1 MDDDAEEVEM
11 EEEPAGGC
19 FPWILALSGGGGAVS
34 VEAPEVGA
42 AAPRVS
48 PSRPLTGGGSGGE
61 GCRQVERG
69 RENEAHR
76 EEERETPRHRNPQ
89 VLVGV
94 LGSSWILGYYLSS
107 GNSKS

>member
-1 MDDDAEEVEM
+1 MDDDAEQVEM

-48 PSRPLTGGGSGGE
+48 PSRPLTGGGVEEGAAKSRGGE
-61 GCRQVERG
+61 KMRHTQG
-69 RENEAHR
+69 REESHAI
-76 EEERETPRHRNPQ
+76 E
-89 VLVGV
+89 
-94 LGSSWILGYYLSS
+94 ILRF
-107 GNSKS
+107 

>member
-1 MDDDAEEVEM
+1 MDDDAEQVEM

-48 PSRPLTGGGSGGE
+48 PSRPLTGGGVEEGCAAKSRGGE
-61 GCRQVERG
+61 KMRHTERKRG
-69 RENEAHR
+69 
-76 EEERETPRHRNPQ
+76 ETHA
-89 VLVGV
+89 LE
-94 LGSSWILGYYLSS
+94 ILRF
-107 GNSKS
+107 

>member
-48 PSRPLTGGGSGGE
+48 PSRPLTGGGVEEGCAAKSRGGE
-61 GCRQVERG
+61 KMRHTQER
-69 RENEAHR
+69 RDP
-76 EEERETPRHRNPQ
+76 TP
-89 VLVGV
+89 
-94 LGSSWILGYYLSS
+94 
-107 GNSKS
+107 

>member
-48 PSRPLTGGGSGGE
+48 PSRPLTGGGVEE
-61 GCRQVERG
+61 GCAAAKSRG
-69 RENEAHR
+69 RENEAGR
-76 EEERETPRHRNPQ
+76 EETTP
-89 VLVGV
+89 
-94 LGSSWILGYYLSS
+94 
-107 GNSKS
+107 

>member
-1 MDDDAEEVEM
+1 MDDDAEQVEM

-61 GCRQVERG
+61 GCAAKSRG
-69 RENEAHR
+69 GEKMRLTQ
-76 EEERETPRHRNPQ
+76 EERRDPHAIE
-89 VLVGV
+89 
-94 LGSSWILGYYLSS
+94 ILRF
-107 GNSKS
+107 

>member
-1 MDDDAEEVEM
+1 MDDDAEQVEM

-48 PSRPLTGGGSGGE
+48 PSRPLTGGGVEEGGPE
-61 GCRQVERG
+61 SVKTQGFWHLGCEMPMFSYAKRPQG
-69 RENEAHR
+69 
-76 EEERETPRHRNPQ
+76 TPLAPPLWH
-89 VLVGV
+89 GAT
-94 LGSSWILGYYLSS
+94 
-107 GNSKS
+107 

>member
-48 PSRPLTGGGSGGE
+48 PSRPLTGG
-61 GCRQVERG
+61 CRQVERG
-69 RENEAHR
+69 RENEAGR
-76 EEERETPRHRNPQ
+76 EERPTTP
-89 VLVGV
+89 
-94 LGSSWILGYYLSS
+94 
-107 GNSKS
+107 